1 MSEMTATFRQ
11 VDGLLCAYL
20 VLDVI
25 SRSQVRI
32 DGNVFSVSV
41 KAKHEFS
48 ASGITLDRKVQPF
61 DYLLFVVR
69 NTHTLRAT

>member
-1 MSEMTATFRQ
+1 MNRTIAMFHQ
-11 VDGLLCAYL
+11 VDGLRCAYL

-41 KAKHEFS
+41 KVKHEFS
-48 ASGITLDRKVQPF
+48 ASGITLDRKVQPL
-61 DYLLFVVR
+61 DWSLDI
-69 NTHTLRAT
+69 